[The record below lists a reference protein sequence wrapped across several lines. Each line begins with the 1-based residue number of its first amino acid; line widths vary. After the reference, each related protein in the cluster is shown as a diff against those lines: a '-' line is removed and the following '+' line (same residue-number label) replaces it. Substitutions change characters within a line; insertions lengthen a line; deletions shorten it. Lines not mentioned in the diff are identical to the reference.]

1 MPTTFGQ
8 SPDSRSWWRE
18 VTLAQ
23 IMTPKPITVKPI
35 DSLSHVLYLLNRY
48 QLSRL
53 PVTEEDKLVGIITRA
68 DIIRAEADKLS
79 GETNQVGQATEPSY
93 VVYQTRAPA
102 VGKGRLLVPL
112 ATPETAHLLLRLA
125 AAVARDRQYELEC
138 LQIITIPRTQ
148 HPTQTPVNT
157 INHRRLLRQ
166 AERLGRKWQIPVHT
180 QIRVS
185 HDVAQAILETIE
197 ERHISMIFKDWQGEA
212 TNSPGYIFSNVIDTL
227 IRQAPCDLV
236 LVKLG
241 HKEDV
246 MADGTI
252 VSSCTLPLAWQRWL
266 IPIAGGPNSRLALQL
281 IPAFTTFA
289 NSPHINV
296 AQVFSPSDSEPNIT
310 LLQQAASFLNE
321 KLNYRVA
328 TIPIRAY
335 SVSEAVINFATSQRC
350 DVIILGASREG
361 LLQQAIHGNIPEAIA
376 KGVDSTVVLVR
387 QAPG

>member
-1 MPTTFGQ
+1 
-8 SPDSRSWWRE
+8 
-18 VTLAQ
+18 
-23 IMTPKPITVKPI
+23 MTPKPITVKPT

-53 PVTEEDKLVGIITRA
+53 PVTEEEKLVGIITRA
-68 DIIRAEADKLS
+68 DIIRAEADQLS
-79 GETNQVGQATEPSY
+79 GDTNKVGQATEPSY
-93 VVYQTRAPA
+93 LVYQTRAPA
-102 VGKGRLLVPL
+102 IGKGRLLVPL
-112 ATPETAHLLLRLA
+112 TTPETSRVLLRLA
-125 AAVARDRQYELEC
+125 AAVARDREYELEC

-148 HPTQTPVNT
+148 HPTKTPVNT
-157 INHRRLLRQ
+157 TNYRRLLRQ
-166 AERLGRKWQIPVHT
+166 AEKLGRKWQIPVHT

-212 TNSPGYIFSNVIDTL
+212 TNSPGYIFSNVVDTL

-241 HKEDV
+241 HKEEV

-252 VSSCTLPLAWQRWL
+252 VTSCTLPLAWQRWL
-266 IPIAGGPNSRLALQL
+266 VPIAGGPNSHLALQL
-281 IPAFTTFA
+281 IPAFTAFA
-289 NSPHINV
+289 SAPQINV
-296 AQVFSPSDSEPNIT
+296 VQVFSPSNSEPNLT
-310 LLQQAASFLNE
+310 LLQQAASFLAE
-321 KLNYRVA
+321 KLNYRVT

-376 KGVDSTVVLVR
+376 RGIDRTVILVR
-387 QAPG
+387 KAPG